1 MSPTAVASIALRYGM
16 ATKTDPLKAD
26 LIAGDIPEV
35 SSPNELA
42 HHLGVSRRFLE
53 EQVKA
58 GRLRVRRIS
67 PRAVRF
73 FRGDVLAWLNS
84 VSSPPSP
91 QSRAEAHPSNRL
103 HCPSFSAI
111 SAGASITQ
119 P

>member
-1 MSPTAVASIALRYGM
+1 MSTTAVVSIALRCGM
-16 ATKTDPLKAD
+16 VLKADPLKAD

-53 EQVKA
+53 DQVKA

-67 PRAVRF
+67 SRAVRF

-84 VSSPPSP
+84 VSS
-91 QSRAEAHPSNRL
+91 
-103 HCPSFSAI
+103 
-111 SAGASITQ
+111 
-119 P
+119 